1 MYERIYIMSLK
12 NLISLSLC
20 AGLCVSVLAGCG
32 NGNSTS
38 TASAEVRSTEAAASS
53 EAAGTAESLE
63 NASEAAKSSQA
74 ALADGGITIE
84 YPATMQEKGYTE
96 ALHLDAAPQKVA
108 VLSSSPVMALY
119 ELGIHMIA
127 VPSSS
132 VVEWPKDLT
141 DHAKLLNISMNDNFD
156 IETVI
161 ALEPDFAIV
170 GYTSADTY
178 GQILEDAGI
187 PVYYVDAG
195 HTVPYGSI
203 KEQTQALADAF
214 ASSEEAKTE
223 LMSCFTDLE
232 ARIDELKADF
242 AGKTCMVLQSAP
254 PTHYIQT
261 SDGTLGSM
269 MEMLGFEN
277 VYTNDAASMAEM
289 DLEQAINYDPDI
301 IVCVGSSKTGEEHQ
315 QLMEED
321 FAKNPSYWESIP
333 AIANGDIIYLPS
345 TYISSP
351 GILITDTINE
361 LADILE
367 THFNG
372 EASGESETAA

>member
-1 MYERIYIMSLK
+1 MRLK

-20 AGLCVSVLAGCG
+20 AGLCVSALAGCG
-32 NGNSTS
+32 NGNST
-38 TASAEVRSTEAAASS
+38 ASTEAQSTESAASS
-53 EAAGTAESLE
+53 EAAAESAANE
-63 NASEAAKSSQA
+63 SSEAASEAAQASQA
-74 ALADGGITIE
+74 ASTDGITIE

-96 ALHLDAAPQKVA
+96 ALHLDATPQKVA

-119 ELGIHMIA
+119 ELGINMIA

-132 VVEWPKDLT
+132 VVEWPEDLT
-141 DHAKLLNISMNDNFD
+141 DHAELLNITMNDNFD

-195 HTVPYGSI
+195 HTVPYESI

-232 ARIDELKADF
+232 ARIDELQADF

-261 SDGTLGSM
+261 SAGTLGSM

-315 QLMEED
+315 KLMEED

-367 THFNG
+367 AHFNG